1 MVERHSRNSGNGI
14 AQISRFGQKFH
25 RQVEPGALSSTRGTP
40 FSSLCRF
47 TKGRGMRLGWFAALI
62 GIASLAAIVRPDAV
76 AALYQ
81 QLYPS
86 DPEMRQALNECF
98 TLDPQFN
105 RLDPAARQAC
115 YRHMLPV
122 AAAAPHSPARGNFV
136 DLWRAAGQGHLPQ
149 NDIRAE
155 QQNRR

>member
-1 MVERHSRNSGNGI
+1 
-14 AQISRFGQKFH
+14 
-25 RQVEPGALSSTRGTP
+25 
-40 FSSLCRF
+40 
-47 TKGRGMRLGWFAALI
+47 MRLGWFAGLVAV
-62 GIASLAAIVRPDAV
+62 ASLVAILRPDAV
-76 AALYQ
+76 DALYR

-115 YRHMLPV
+115 YHHILP
-122 AAAAPHSPARGNFV
+122 AAGGGIAGSDSAASGNFV

-155 QQNRR
+155 QQSRR

>member
-1 MVERHSRNSGNGI
+1 
-14 AQISRFGQKFH
+14 
-25 RQVEPGALSSTRGTP
+25 
-40 FSSLCRF
+40 
-47 TKGRGMRLGWFAALI
+47 MRLGWFAGLV
-62 GIASLAAIVRPDAV
+62 GVASMVAIVRPDV
-76 AALYQ
+76 VSALYQ

-105 RLDPAARQAC
+105 RLDPGARQAC
-115 YRHMLPV
+115 YRHMLP
-122 AAAAPHSPARGNFV
+122 AAADAAPPDRPAPSNFV

-155 QQNRR
+155 EQSRR

>member
-1 MVERHSRNSGNGI
+1 
-14 AQISRFGQKFH
+14 
-25 RQVEPGALSSTRGTP
+25 
-40 FSSLCRF
+40 
-47 TKGRGMRLGWFAALI
+47 MRLGWFAGLV
-62 GIASLAAIVRPDAV
+62 GVASMVAIVRPDV
-76 AALYQ
+76 VSALYQ

-105 RLDPAARQAC
+105 RLDPTARQAC
-115 YRHMLPV
+115 YRHMLP
-122 AAAAPHSPARGNFV
+122 AAAADAAPSPRPAPSNFV

-155 QQNRR
+155 EQSRR

>member
-1 MVERHSRNSGNGI
+1 
-14 AQISRFGQKFH
+14 
-25 RQVEPGALSSTRGTP
+25 
-40 FSSLCRF
+40 
-47 TKGRGMRLGWFAALI
+47 MRLGWFATLV
-62 GIASLAAIVRPDAV
+62 GVASVVVIIRPDAV
-76 AALYQ
+76 GALYQ

-115 YRHMLPV
+115 YRHMLPS
-122 AAAAPHSPARGNFV
+122 AADAAAPHRPAPSNFV
-136 DLWRAAGQGHLPQ
+136 DLWRAASQGHLPQ

-155 QQNRR
+155 QQIRH